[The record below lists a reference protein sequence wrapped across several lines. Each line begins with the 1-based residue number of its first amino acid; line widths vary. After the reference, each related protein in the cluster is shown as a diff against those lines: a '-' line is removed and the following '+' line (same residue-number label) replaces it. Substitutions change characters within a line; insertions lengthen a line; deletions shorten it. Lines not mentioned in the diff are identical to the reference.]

1 MRSKRDDE
9 EALRER
15 GSGDIKMGEGCSS
28 ISMASA
34 RATDSDDEESDW
46 DSRDAATRD
55 ADAQ

>member
-1 MRSKRDDE
+1 MRSKRDE
-9 EALRER
+9 EAALRER
-15 GSGDIKMGEGCSS
+15 GSGDIEMGEGCS
-28 ISMASA
+28 SMASA